1 MVRRVRAWGA
11 LVIASAS
18 ACNLLYPLDGYTGG
32 ALDASTTTDTSP
44 PSEAAT
50 SPDATPDG
58 ALVCAH
64 ATFPGRPTGTNDG
77 AFDLY
82 YALNSLELS
91 DPSRSSRGFDLD
103 DACTVDR
110 ATATCLT
117 TRGREV
123 PVDLA
128 NGVDNAGYPYL
139 SLALVAPRAP
149 LSEGRYGIVVRVRN
163 WNGLPDDP
171 GVEVTV
177 YNSPGLAA
185 SDAGALRAPRFDGTD
200 TFDLYDEQSPPSE
213 GQPPPKGELVALRSD
228 ESTAFVKDGVL
239 YANLVP
245 DEYPFGTL
253 HSDDLHLTYTA
264 LRTDAARLPF
274 SSVLLSAKLVGT
286 GVDAKLLDGTLAG
299 TLSSDELLASLP
311 FVRDPGAVGDAGPQH
326 VCPGTSLYTSAR
338 NKVCASL
345 DLSTGDPDPES
356 PCDGLSGVFGFSAV
370 AVKRGSVVRATYTTS
385 CAAPLAYPE
394 PCD

>member
-1 MVRRVRAWGA
+1 MVRWVRAWGSF
-11 LVIASAS
+11 LVVSAA

-32 ALDASTTTDTSP
+32 EVDASTATDTSP
-44 PSEAAT
+44 PVDSAIGT
-50 SPDATPDG
+50 DVGTDG

-64 ATFPGRPTGTNDG
+64 ASFPGRPTGSNDG

-103 DACTVDR
+103 DACTVDK
-110 ATATCLT
+110 ATTTCLT
-117 TRGREV
+117 TRGREL

-128 NGVDNAGYPYL
+128 NGVDNAGYAYL
-139 SLALVAPRAP
+139 SLALVAPKSP

-171 GVEVTV
+171 GVEVTL
-177 YNSPGLAA
+177 YNSPGL
-185 SDAGALRAPRFDGTD
+185 GATDGGPRTPRFDGTD

-213 GQPPPKGELVALRSD
+213 GQPAPKGELVALRSD
-228 ESTAFVKDGVL
+228 ESTAFVKGGVL

-245 DEYPFGTL
+245 DDYAFGTTY
-253 HSDDLHLTYTA
+253 SDDLHFTYTA
-264 LRTDAARLPF
+264 LRTDGSRLPF
-274 SSVLLSAKLVGT
+274 VSLLLSAKLVGS
-286 GVDAKLLDGTLAG
+286 GADAKLVDGTLAG
-299 TLSSDELLASLP
+299 TLSSDEILASLP
-311 FVRDPGAVGDAGPQH
+311 FVRDPGAVGDAGPTH

-345 DLSTGDPDPES
+345 DLSTSGPDPEY

-370 AVKRGSVVRATYTTS
+370 AVKRGALVRATYTTS
-385 CAAPLAYPE
+385 CPAPLASPE
-394 PCD
+394 SCD